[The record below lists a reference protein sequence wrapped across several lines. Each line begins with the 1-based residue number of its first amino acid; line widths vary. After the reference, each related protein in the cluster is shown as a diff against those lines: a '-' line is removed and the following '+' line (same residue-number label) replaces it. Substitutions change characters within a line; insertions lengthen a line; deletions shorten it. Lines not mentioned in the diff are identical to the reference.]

1 MAVGDIRAG
10 GAFVELYSVDKK
22 LVNGL
27 RAVSKRL
34 DAFAKKCFAVAK
46 QAALNLAIIGTPLV
60 LAAKQFMT
68 FVVLFVQTFDKL
80 FQVLALTATSLIVTT
95 AAGTVFGA
103 ILSVLSSRFIL
114 LANIIGLTGTA
125 LRGLIGIFAGLT
137 AAILG
142 AVQAV
147 SRTHTGGAGIPTG
160 NYTNTLVRIKNN
172 TGQVLER
179 HSIGV

>member
-1 MAVGDIRAG
+1 M
-10 GAFVELYSVDKK
+10 DKK

-27 RAVSKRL
+27 KAASKRL

-46 QAALNLAIIGTPLV
+46 QA
-60 LAAKQFMT
+60 
-68 FVVLFVQTFDKL
+68 
-80 FQVLALTATSLIVTT
+80 
-95 AAGTVFGA
+95 
-103 ILSVLSSRFIL
+103 
-114 LANIIGLTGTA
+114 A

-147 SRTHTGGAGIPTG
+147 SRTHTGGAGIPTV

-179 HSIGV
+179 HGIGV